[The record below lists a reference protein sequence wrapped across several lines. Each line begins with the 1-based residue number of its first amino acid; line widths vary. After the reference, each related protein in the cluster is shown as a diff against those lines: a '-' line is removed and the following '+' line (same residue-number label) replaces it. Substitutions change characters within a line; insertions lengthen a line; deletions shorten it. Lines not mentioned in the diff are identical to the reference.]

1 MEPPPQQ
8 EEVGDPDEG
17 EGVGSRRRQ
26 MCQDGE
32 VPRCKSDVRPI
43 GTAENLQGTNRQERP
58 CDEVED
64 RVGGP

>member
-17 EGVGSRRRQ
+17 EGVGGRRCQ
-26 MCQDGE
+26 MCEDGE
-32 VPRCKSDVRPI
+32 VPWREGDVRPS
-43 GTAENLQGTNRQERP
+43 GAAEDLQGVDRQEHP

-64 RVGGP
+64 RVG